1 MERRWG
7 NRVVLDETVAVKRD
21 GQTIGVACLH
31 ECSLSGAFLKTPWRL
46 PQLAR
51 LSVEMP
57 HAAGKRH
64 GDGPEDGHNGD
75 TGLRARRRRHD
86 DEYSIVEAFVVR
98 HCADGVGLEWCDFAP
113 QGVAELMEERRR
125 IAALPVTLER
135 SQPRMRR

>member
-21 GQTIGVACLH
+21 GQIIGVACLH
-31 ECSLSGAFLKTPWRL
+31 ELSLSGAFLRTPWRL

-51 LSVEMP
+51 LSLEVP
-57 HAAGKRH
+57 HADRRGQKDSKRAS
-64 GDGPEDGHNGD
+64 
-75 TGLRARRRRHD
+75 ARRRLHD
-86 DEYSIVEAFVVR
+86 DEDRVIEAFVVR
-98 HCADGVGLEWCDFAP
+98 HCADGVGLEWRDFAP
-113 QGVAELMEERRR
+113 PGVAELMEERRR